1 MQLFQQFQICKWLVE
16 LLKKG
21 HIHMDACTHI
31 HTELKALFIKKLLQE
46 FTLSESQTCWVKGL
60 DLKNRITGTFCQNAE
75 FCIKHSWKPVL
86 EIKIMHFSC
95 QRIYFCLSL
104 CFHLHT
110 SSFSCSNLKLCK
122 LNLLGTWFNS
132 EKLPWDKYW
141 LFTKKFTSVLTV
153 SALSQ

>member
-1 MQLFQQFQICKWLVE
+1 
-16 LLKKG
+16 
-21 HIHMDACTHI
+21 MDACTHI
-31 HTELKALFIKKLLQE
+31 HRELKVLFIKETFARVYTVTVTHILSKRTGPEIQNCRNLLPKCRILYK
-46 FTLSESQTCWVKGL
+46 TLFE
-60 DLKNRITGTFCQNAE
+60 N
-75 FCIKHSWKPVL
+75 PVL
-86 EIKIMHFSC
+86 KIKIMHFSFK
-95 QRIYFCLSL
+95 RVYFCLSL